1 MYSLRRFLAFAVPL
15 RLAIAQAIFET
26 PALGEVV
33 NGGSNFEI
41 NFHPSASAL
50 YLSQMNN
57 CELLLLSGASTA
69 SVDLYSWYLDVFNAS
84 TIRYTIFISSSIASN
99 AEKAYFMGIRGSL
112 KSNTSVLATYFS
124 ERFTLA
130 NMTGPSDSSAKGT
143 SNSANSEEKTARF
156 PPWAYPL
163 LILGTASLSLLLV
176 WGYLCICK
184 RKRKQV
190 GMTQYCEKI
199 PLEWLSQSPQSPK
212 QNQLIKSPYNE
223 KYTCKGRK
231 VQQMP
236 HLDTSPKQ
244 LDTSTCSVFELDGSD
259 IQRPGDIWRNSWHT
273 VRGLVIG
280 GRAGGTPTS
289 ERSERSLSV
298 VPDLPIPSSAA
309 IARRNEVR
317 WKPSYLGS

>member
-1 MYSLRRFLAFAVPL
+1 
-15 RLAIAQAIFET
+15 
-26 PALGEVV
+26 
-33 NGGSNFEI
+33 
-41 NFHPSASAL
+41 
-50 YLSQMNN
+50 
-57 CELLLLSGASTA
+57 
-69 SVDLYSWYLDVFNAS
+69 
-84 TIRYTIFISSSIASN
+84 
-99 AEKAYFMGIRGSL
+99 
-112 KSNTSVLATYFS
+112 
-124 ERFTLA
+124 
-130 NMTGPSDSSAKGT
+130 
-143 SNSANSEEKTARF
+143 
-156 PPWAYPL
+156 
-163 LILGTASLSLLLV
+163 
-176 WGYLCICK
+176 
-184 RKRKQV
+184 
-190 GMTQYCEKI
+190 MTQYCEKI

-212 QNQLIKSPYNE
+212 QNKLIKSPYNE

-317 WKPSYLGS
+317 WKPSYLGSWWEYILLANTTLCSSDVGIFEFLKMPYFLVIFYAMRDTSKWNP